1 MAEDANDRSDRLL
14 RTANKYLISLFEHT
28 EQPEDLLQ
36 LFVDGSCSSPQ
47 VPALRIATWAFCIAS
62 ISGGTFHPVGAGGVR
77 GLYHSTLRGRSLE
90 RLLHSNMV
98 MGLYTGKKFILWTD
112 NALVFDRIRAF
123 VAPNAPCPKRSQN
136 DHDMWSQLH
145 RLARTATGKELFQT
159 VAKVTS
165 TNNQV

>member
-1 MAEDANDRSDRLL
+1 MAV
-14 RTANKYLISLFEHT
+14 LF
-28 EQPEDLLQ
+28 
-36 LFVDGSCSSPQ
+36 
-47 VPALRIATWAFCIAS
+47 
-62 ISGGTFHPVGAGGVR
+62 
-77 GLYHSTLRGRSLE
+77 TLWELVESEVYTTPRCEGRSLE

>member
-62 ISGGTFHPVGAGGVR
+62 VSGGTFHPVGAGGAR
-77 GLYHSTLRGRSLE
+77 GLYHSTLRGDFTGAIAASK
-90 RLLHSNMV
+90 H
-98 MGLYTGKKFILWTD
+98 GLYTGKKFILWTD

>member
-1 MAEDANDRSDRLL
+1 M
-14 RTANKYLISLFEHT
+14 
-28 EQPEDLLQ
+28 
-36 LFVDGSCSSPQ
+36 
-47 VPALRIATWAFCIAS
+47 
-62 ISGGTFHPVGAGGVR
+62 GAGGAR
-77 GLYHSTLRGRSLE
+77 GLLYHSTLRGDFTGAIAASK
-90 RLLHSNMV
+90 H
-98 MGLYTGKKFILWTD
+98 GLYTGKKFILWTD

-145 RLARTATGKELFQT
+145 RLVRTATGKELFQT